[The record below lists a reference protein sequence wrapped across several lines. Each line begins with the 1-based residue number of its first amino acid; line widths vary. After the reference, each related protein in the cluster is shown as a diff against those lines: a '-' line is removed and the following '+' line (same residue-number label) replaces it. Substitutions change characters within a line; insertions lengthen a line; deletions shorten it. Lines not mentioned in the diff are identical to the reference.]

1 MARPRRRRGF
11 SSVSAVGGHTC
22 GVRVDGSVA
31 CWGND
36 GFGQA
41 TPPEGEFASVSA
53 GFRHT
58 CGVRMDGSVAW
69 WGSSGRIT
77 PPEGEFA
84 SVSAGGKHTCGVR
97 MDGSVSCW
105 GNNSYR
111 QATPPEGSSPPA
123 ASIEPLRGEVG
134 RLRFLLGSQARN

>member
-1 MARPRRRRGF
+1 
-11 SSVSAVGGHTC
+11 
-22 GVRVDGSVA
+22 
-31 CWGND
+31 
-36 GFGQA
+36 
-41 TPPEGEFASVSA
+41 
-53 GFRHT
+53 
-58 CGVRMDGSVAW
+58 MDGSVAW

-77 PPEGEFA
+77 PPAGEFA

-111 QATPPEGSSPPA
+111 QATPPEGSSPPT